1 MSIDTADFWSW
12 ALERYQSPH
21 TRDLLLALQES
32 DEVIIL
38 EVMFVAWLGIR
49 RQQLDHTVWRQLRDS
64 ISPWVDCVVKPL
76 REQRQ
81 AWSQSGNTI
90 DLKPKTLAVELEA
103 ERQLAKLLCS
113 AMIGELP
120 SNDVACVEANLQ
132 LLPELCL
139 NPDAIKQLSDAFQG

>member
-1 MSIDTADFWSW
+1 MLIDTADFWSW
-12 ALERYQSPH
+12 ALERYQNPH

-38 EVMFVAWLGIR
+38 EVMFVAWLGTR
-49 RQQLDHTVWRQLRDS
+49 GQQLDHTVWRQLRDS

-90 DLKPKTLAVELEA
+90 DLKPKMLAVELEA
-103 ERQLAKLLCS
+103 ERQLSELLCS
-113 AMIGELP
+113 AMTSELP
-120 SNDVACVEANLQ
+120 SGDVVCVDANLQ
-132 LLPELCL
+132 LLPELCQ
-139 NPDAIKQLSDAFQG
+139 NPDVIKQLSDVFQG

>member
-1 MSIDTADFWSW
+1 MLIDTAGFWSW
-12 ALERYQSPH
+12 ALERYQNPH

-32 DEVIIL
+32 DDVIIL
-38 EVMFVAWLGIR
+38 EVMFVAWLGTR

-90 DLKPKTLAVELEA
+90 DLKPKMLAVELEA
-103 ERQLAKLLCS
+103 ERQLAELLCS
-113 AMIGELP
+113 ALTSELP
-120 SNDVACVEANLQ
+120 SDDVVCVYTNLQ
-132 LLPELCL
+132 LLPELCQ
-139 NPDAIKQLSDAFQG
+139 NPDVIKQLSDVFQG

>member
-1 MSIDTADFWSW
+1 MLIDTAGFWSW
-12 ALERYQSPH
+12 ALKRYQNPH

-32 DEVIIL
+32 DDVIIL
-38 EVMFVAWLGIR
+38 EVMFVAWLGTR

-90 DLKPKTLAVELEA
+90 DLKPRMLAVELEA
-103 ERQLAKLLCS
+103 ERQLAELLCS
-113 AMIGELP
+113 ALTSELP
-120 SNDVACVEANLQ
+120 SGDVVCVDTNLQ
-132 LLPELCL
+132 LLPELCQ
-139 NPDAIKQLSDAFQG
+139 NPDEIKQLSDVFQG

>member
-1 MSIDTADFWSW
+1 MLIDAAGFWSW
-12 ALERYQSPH
+12 ALKRYQNPH

-32 DEVIIL
+32 DDVIIL
-38 EVMFVAWLGIR
+38 EVMFVAWLGTR

-90 DLKPKTLAVELEA
+90 DLKSRMLAVELEA
-103 ERQLAKLLCS
+103 ERQLAELLCS
-113 AMIGELP
+113 ALTSELP
-120 SNDVACVEANLQ
+120 SGDVVCVDTNLQ
-132 LLPELCL
+132 LLPELCQ
-139 NPDAIKQLSDAFQG
+139 NPDVIKQLSDVFQG

>member
-1 MSIDTADFWSW
+1 MLIDTAGFWSW
-12 ALERYQSPH
+12 ALERYQNPR

-32 DEVIIL
+32 DDVIIL
-38 EVMFVAWLGIR
+38 EVMFVAWLGTR

-90 DLKPKTLAVELEA
+90 DLKPRMLAVELEA
-103 ERQLAKLLCS
+103 ERQLAELLCS
-113 AMIGELP
+113 ALTSELP
-120 SNDVACVEANLQ
+120 SGDVVCVDTNLQ
-132 LLPELCL
+132 LLPELCQ
-139 NPDAIKQLSDAFQG
+139 NPDVIKQLSDVFQG

>member
-1 MSIDTADFWSW
+1 MLIDAADFWSW
-12 ALERYQSPH
+12 AVERYQNPRA
-21 TRDLLLALQES
+21 RDLLLALQEA
-32 DEVIIL
+32 DDVIIL
-38 EVMFVAWLGIR
+38 EVMFVAWLGTR
-49 RQQLDHTVWRQLRDS
+49 AQRLDHNVSQQLRDS
-64 ISPWVDCVVKPL
+64 ISPWVDRVVKPL
-76 REQRQ
+76 REQRR
-81 AWSQSGNTI
+81 AWSQSEDPI
-90 DLKPKTLAVELEA
+90 DLKPMMLAVELEA

>member
-38 EVMFVAWLGIR
+38 EVMFVAWLGTR
-49 RQQLDHTVWRQLRDS
+49 RQKLDHTVWRQLRDS
-64 ISPWVDCVVKPL
+64 ISPWMDCVVKPL

-90 DLKPKTLAVELEA
+90 DLKPNMLAVELEA
-103 ERQLAKLLCS
+103 ERQLAELLCNAVTS
-113 AMIGELP
+113 ELP
-120 SNDVACVEANLQ
+120 SGDVVCVDVNLQ
-132 LLPELCL
+132 LLPELCQ
-139 NPDAIKQLSDAFQG
+139 NPDAIKQLSDLFQG

>member
-1 MSIDTADFWSW
+1 MLIDTAGFWSW
-12 ALERYQSPH
+12 ALKRYQNPH

-32 DEVIIL
+32 DDVIIL
-38 EVMFVAWLGIR
+38 EVMFVAWLGTR

-90 DLKPKTLAVELEA
+90 DLKPRMLAVELEA
-103 ERQLAKLLCS
+103 ERQLAELLCS
-113 AMIGELP
+113 ALTSELP
-120 SNDVACVEANLQ
+120 SGDVVCVDTNLQ
-132 LLPELCL
+132 LLPELCQ
-139 NPDAIKQLSDAFQG
+139 NPDVIKQLSDVFQG